1 MSAEK
6 TTEPDEVL
14 TDDELQAAAAPEQSI
29 EEDDKP
35 RKRTVV
41 VAEDESVNRMDLV
54 AMLEDSGYEV
64 VGEAANGEEA
74 VELTRKF
81 RPSVVCMDVKM
92 PRMDGIEAAGIICDE
107 NIAPVV
113 MLTAFSQSDLV
124 KKATGAG
131 AMAYVTKPY
140 EESKLLPALEV
151 AMGRF
156 AEINDLLDNVERSES
171 KLHETEE
178 QLKKAEEQLKKAEE
192 TLEER
197 KLVDRAKGLLM
208 DKADFSEQGAF
219 RWIQKTSM
227 DQRIPKKRLAMA
239 IIAKYGD
246 QKSESQRM
254 SANTATVEGT
264 TRGTL
269 LVVDGHSLALPRF
282 FCLARREFQYIRRSG
297 DQRRLGLRHHA
308 FAGDRRGASGSSCR
322 RFRCQRRYLPQYD
335 VAAVQRHARCGSR
348 RSIDPAAVDSTDAD
362 GPWRHIH
369 RKTWIRGR

>member
-1 MSAEK
+1 MAAEK

-14 TDDELQAAAAPEQSI
+14 TDEELQAAAAPEPDSANNN
-29 EEDDKP
+29 EAH
-35 RKRTVV
+35 KRTVV

-54 AMLEDSGYEV
+54 AMLEDDGYEV

-171 KLHETEE
+171 KLQET
-178 QLKKAEEQLKKAEE
+178 EEQLKKAEE

-239 IIAKYGD
+239 IIAKYGE
-246 QKSESQRM
+246 QKSEAEDER
-254 SANTATVEGT
+254 
-264 TRGTL
+264 
-269 LVVDGHSLALPRF
+269 
-282 FCLARREFQYIRRSG
+282 
-297 DQRRLGLRHHA
+297 
-308 FAGDRRGASGSSCR
+308 
-322 RFRCQRRYLPQYD
+322 
-335 VAAVQRHARCGSR
+335 
-348 RSIDPAAVDSTDAD
+348 
-362 GPWRHIH
+362 
-369 RKTWIRGR
+369 

>member
-1 MSAEK
+1 MRLRGRKMTNDMVPE
-6 TTEPDEVL
+6 TPMEPVL
-14 TDDELQAAAAPEQSI
+14 TDDELKAAAAPDAPKA
-29 EEDDKP
+29 EESRESAQNRP
-35 RKRTVV
+35 HTVV

-54 AMLEDSGYEV
+54 AMLEDNGYEV

-74 VELTRKF
+74 VELTRKH
-81 RPSVVCMDVKM
+81 RPDVVCMDVKM
-92 PRMDGIEAAGIICDE
+92 PRMDGIAAAGVICDE

-113 MLTAFSQSDLV
+113 MLTAFSQPDLV
-124 KKATGAG
+124 RQATGAG

-156 AEINDLLDNVERSES
+156 AEINDLLDTVERGES
-171 KLHETEE
+171 
-178 QLKKAEEQLKKAEE
+178 QLKDAQEEVRKLEAQLKKAEE

-246 QKSESQRM
+246 PKPES
-254 SANTATVEGT
+254 NN
-264 TRGTL
+264 
-269 LVVDGHSLALPRF
+269 D
-282 FCLARREFQYIRRSG
+282 
-297 DQRRLGLRHHA
+297 
-308 FAGDRRGASGSSCR
+308 
-322 RFRCQRRYLPQYD
+322 
-335 VAAVQRHARCGSR
+335 
-348 RSIDPAAVDSTDAD
+348 
-362 GPWRHIH
+362 
-369 RKTWIRGR
+369 

>member
-1 MSAEK
+1 MAAEK

-14 TDDELQAAAAPEQSI
+14 TDEELQAAAAPEPDSANNN
-29 EEDDKP
+29 EAH
-35 RKRTVV
+35 KRTVV

-54 AMLEDSGYEV
+54 AMLEDNGYEV

-131 AMAYVTKPY
+131 AMAYVTKLY

-171 KLHETEE
+171 KLQET
-178 QLKKAEEQLKKAEE
+178 EEQLKKAEE

-239 IIAKYGD
+239 IIAKYGE
-246 QKSESQRM
+246 QKSEAEDER
-254 SANTATVEGT
+254 
-264 TRGTL
+264 
-269 LVVDGHSLALPRF
+269 
-282 FCLARREFQYIRRSG
+282 
-297 DQRRLGLRHHA
+297 
-308 FAGDRRGASGSSCR
+308 
-322 RFRCQRRYLPQYD
+322 
-335 VAAVQRHARCGSR
+335 
-348 RSIDPAAVDSTDAD
+348 
-362 GPWRHIH
+362 
-369 RKTWIRGR
+369 

>member
-1 MSAEK
+1 MAAEK

-14 TDDELQAAAAPEQSI
+14 TDEELQAAAAPEPDSANNN
-29 EEDDKP
+29 EAH
-35 RKRTVV
+35 KRTVV

-54 AMLEDSGYEV
+54 AMLEDNGYEV

-81 RPSVVCMDVKM
+81 RPNVVCMDVKM

-171 KLHETEE
+171 KLQET
-178 QLKKAEEQLKKAEE
+178 EEQLKKAEE

-239 IIAKYGD
+239 IIAKYGE
-246 QKSESQRM
+246 QKSEAEDER
-254 SANTATVEGT
+254 
-264 TRGTL
+264 
-269 LVVDGHSLALPRF
+269 
-282 FCLARREFQYIRRSG
+282 
-297 DQRRLGLRHHA
+297 
-308 FAGDRRGASGSSCR
+308 
-322 RFRCQRRYLPQYD
+322 
-335 VAAVQRHARCGSR
+335 
-348 RSIDPAAVDSTDAD
+348 
-362 GPWRHIH
+362 
-369 RKTWIRGR
+369 

>member
-1 MSAEK
+1 MTAKNE
-6 TTEPDEVL
+6 TGQAQPDTPVL
-14 TDDELQAAAAPEQSI
+14 TEDELKAVAAGEPVVPQDEQDGDARGD
-29 EEDDKP
+29 EH

-54 AMLEDSGYEV
+54 AILEDNGYEV

-74 VELTRKF
+74 VELTRKH
-81 RPSVVCMDVKM
+81 RPDVVCMDVKM
-92 PRMDGIEAAGIICDE
+92 PRMDGITAAGVICDE

-113 MLTAFSQSDLV
+113 MLTAFSQPDLV
-124 KKATGAG
+124 KQATGAG

-156 AEINDLLDNVERSES
+156 QEINDLLDNVERSENE
-171 KLHETEE
+171 LNETRDQLRDAEE
-178 QLKKAEEQLKKAEE
+178 KLKKAQES
-192 TLEER
+192 LEER

-246 QKSESQRM
+246 QK
-254 SANTATVEGT
+254 
-264 TRGTL
+264 
-269 LVVDGHSLALPRF
+269 P
-282 FCLARREFQYIRRSG
+282 
-297 DQRRLGLRHHA
+297 
-308 FAGDRRGASGSSCR
+308 
-322 RFRCQRRYLPQYD
+322 
-335 VAAVQRHARCGSR
+335 
-348 RSIDPAAVDSTDAD
+348 DAD
-362 GPWRHIH
+362 DER
-369 RKTWIRGR
+369 

>member
-1 MSAEK
+1 MSEEK
-6 TTEPDEVL
+6 TTDQAEPEVL
-14 TDDELQAAAAPEQSI
+14 TAQELKAVAQGETEQV
-29 EEDDKP
+29 KPKGP

-54 AMLEDSGYEV
+54 AMLEDGGYEV

-74 VELTRKF
+74 VELTRKY
-81 RPSVVCMDVKM
+81 RPDVVCMDVKM
-92 PRMDGIEAAGIICDE
+92 PRMDGIAAAGVICDE

-113 MLTAFSQSDLV
+113 MLTAFSQPDLV
-124 KKATGAG
+124 KQATGAG

-151 AMGRF
+151 ALGRF

-171 KLHETEE
+171 KLRDAQEQLKKTEE
-178 QLKKAEEQLKKAEE
+178 QLKKVEE

-239 IIAKYGD
+239 IIAKYGE
-246 QKSESQRM
+246 QKSEAEDER
-254 SANTATVEGT
+254 
-264 TRGTL
+264 
-269 LVVDGHSLALPRF
+269 
-282 FCLARREFQYIRRSG
+282 
-297 DQRRLGLRHHA
+297 
-308 FAGDRRGASGSSCR
+308 
-322 RFRCQRRYLPQYD
+322 
-335 VAAVQRHARCGSR
+335 
-348 RSIDPAAVDSTDAD
+348 
-362 GPWRHIH
+362 
-369 RKTWIRGR
+369 

>member
-1 MSAEK
+1 MAARKKTTDSAEVS
-6 TTEPDEVL
+6 EVL
-14 TDDELQAAAAPEQSI
+14 TDEELKAAAES
-29 EEDDKP
+29 EEASTKEGEP

-54 AMLEDSGYEV
+54 AMLEDNGYKV

-74 VELTRKF
+74 IELTRKYH
-81 RPSVVCMDVKM
+81 PDVVCMDVKM
-92 PRMDGIEAAGIICDE
+92 PRTDGITAAGVICDE

-113 MLTAFSQSDLV
+113 MLTAFSQPDLV
-124 KKATGAG
+124 KQATGAG

-171 KLHETEE
+171 KLRDTEE

-239 IIAKYGD
+239 IIAKYGE
-246 QKSESQRM
+246 QKSEAEDER
-254 SANTATVEGT
+254 
-264 TRGTL
+264 
-269 LVVDGHSLALPRF
+269 
-282 FCLARREFQYIRRSG
+282 
-297 DQRRLGLRHHA
+297 
-308 FAGDRRGASGSSCR
+308 
-322 RFRCQRRYLPQYD
+322 
-335 VAAVQRHARCGSR
+335 
-348 RSIDPAAVDSTDAD
+348 
-362 GPWRHIH
+362 
-369 RKTWIRGR
+369 